1 MSWSSPSSLGAF
13 LLARSQCQSAAQG
26 RVDLGDGGLPSRR
39 FCRSTCVIYAP
50 RNKSNSSASIGVG
63 IRMHLTTTSSG
74 KTCSLLSMTS
84 RAGLWLVVTLYLHIS
99 IKTCQELN
107 FILGITYLRFRMDD
121 QTLFPVADI
130 LFQGL
135 LLTHSISDN
144 FIDCAIGWMFW
155 GHVPFSPRKPR
166 PIERQWLHR
175 LYRGKIMG
183 QTGLRSFTQLGPWTR
198 TVFFYSISSSWYH
211 GKHRISKI
219 ERSRP

>member
-1 MSWSSPSSLGAF
+1 MVHRIVRVLVFSFFLGAF

-63 IRMHLTTTSSG
+63 IRMHLTTTTTG

-107 FILGITYLRFRMDD
+107 FILGISYLRFRMDD

-135 LLTHSISDN
+135 LLV
-144 FIDCAIGWMFW
+144 FQG
-155 GHVPFSPRKPR
+155 
-166 PIERQWLHR
+166 LL
-175 LYRGKIMG
+175 LYYFKACC
-183 QTGLRSFTQLGPWTR
+183 F
-198 TVFFYSISSSWYH
+198 
-211 GKHRISKI
+211 
-219 ERSRP
+219 